1 MKFIVF
7 EKSREHS
14 RVSWNGKQVIIGRR
28 ADADVQLS
36 EPTTSGIHAK
46 IFAGMDGIRIR
57 DLNSLNGT
65 KVNGHRIVESLL
77 QDGDRIKIGRATI
90 LVSGSLSSDSADDS
104 TQEVAFGQ
112 DERRQSAQTLRI
124 HLDEL
129 RPDGGVPL
137 QEDHYILLLRNLFEA
152 LRAVSDREDV
162 LRKVRD
168 VLDRA
173 FRRARTFI
181 LRPEGE
187 DGWRD
192 SEDASIA
199 RRPSLTFAAEAARS
213 NSAILSSSLADDQR
227 FAGSVSVRISG
238 IQTAIAA
245 PVSCDGQPVAVFY
258 VDRLGLPPFSRRDL
272 NILGI
277 AANHVSA
284 VLENVSRIEDLHRT
298 NKQLFEARENL
309 FGLNRNLEK
318 LVEERTKEIRRQA
331 EEIGRLAEAKDE
343 LLGIAAHDIR
353 GPLTVIQGTSE
364 LLRLKARSK
373 LDQGTLLRSLELMHG
388 SCRSLGQLLSEL
400 LDAKAIET
408 GKITLRRHCC
418 AVRALLEEAL
428 PVARLAAEDKKIALF
443 IEADD
448 DLEIDA
454 DPQRLGQAITN
465 LVLNAVKFSDAGAR
479 IVLRGL
485 SPESELVRIEVE
497 DQGVGIPEDE
507 LESIFD
513 PYKQGEAGRQAGG
526 SGLGLMIAK
535 RLVELHGGSLSA
547 ESQVGVGSRFILS
560 LPSTCPSPGGPG
572 ARAPSSR
579 ASGAS

>member
-14 RVSWNGKQVIIGRR
+14 RVSWSGKQLIIGRR
-28 ADADVQLS
+28 ADADVQLT
-36 EPTTSGIHAK
+36 EPTSSGIHAK

-77 QDGDRIKIGRATI
+77 KNGDRIKIGRSTI
-90 LVSGSLSSDSADDS
+90 LVSGSRSADFADDS
-104 TQEVAFGQ
+104 TEEVPFGAE
-112 DERRQSAQTLRI
+112 ERRQSAQTVQIR
-124 HLDEL
+124 LDEL
-129 RPDGGVPL
+129 RQDVAIPF
-137 QEDHYILLLRNLFEA
+137 QEGHYILLLRNLFET
-152 LRAVSDREDV
+152 LRAATDREDV

-168 VLDRA
+168 VFDRA
-173 FRRARTFI
+173 FKRARTFI
-181 LRPEGE
+181 LRPGG
-187 DGWRD
+187 DTGWYD
-192 SEDASIA
+192 PEDAAVA

-227 FAGSVSVRISG
+227 FTGSESARISG

-245 PVSCDGQPVAVFY
+245 PVSSDGKPLAVFY

-284 VLENVSRIEDLHRT
+284 VLENVSRIEALRRT
-298 NKQLFEARENL
+298 NEELSQARERL
-309 FGLNRNLEK
+309 AELNRNLEQ
-318 LVEERTKEIRRQA
+318 LVEERTAEIRRQA

-364 LLRLKARSK
+364 LLRLKAGRLEK
-373 LDQGTLLRSLELMHG
+373 GMLLRSLDLMHG
-388 SCRSLGQLLSEL
+388 SCRSLSQLLSEL

-408 GKITLRRHCC
+408 GKITLRKRRYE
-418 AVRALLEEAL
+418 VRLLLEEAL
-428 PVARLAAEDKKIALF
+428 PVARLAAEDKQIDLV
-443 IEADD
+443 IEAGDE
-448 DLEIDA
+448 LEIEA
-454 DPQRLGQAITN
+454 DPQRLGQAVTN

-485 SPESELVRIEVE
+485 QPSPETIRIEVV

-507 LESIFD
+507 LEGIFD
-513 PYKQGEAGRQAGG
+513 TFKQGRAGREVGG
-526 SGLGLMIAK
+526 SGLGLMIAR

-547 ESQVGVGSRFILS
+547 ESQVGVGSRFILT
-560 LPSTCPSPGGPG
+560 LPTGS
-572 ARAPSSR
+572 
-579 ASGAS
+579 

>member
-14 RVSWNGKQVIIGRR
+14 RVTWSGKQLIIGRR
-28 ADADVQLS
+28 SDADIQLT
-36 EPTTSGIHAK
+36 EPTSSGIHAK

-77 QDGDRIKIGRATI
+77 GNGDRIKIGRSTI
-90 LVSGSLSSDSADDS
+90 LVSGSPASDASDDS
-104 TQEVAFGQ
+104 TEEVTFGEE
-112 DERRQSAQTLRI
+112 ERRQSAQTLKIR
-124 HLDEL
+124 LEEL
-129 RPDGGVPL
+129 RPDSTVPL

-152 LRAVSDREDV
+152 LRAVNDREDV

-168 VLDRA
+168 VFDRA
-173 FRRARTFI
+173 FKRARAFI
-181 LRPEGE
+181 LRPAEGG
-187 DGWRD
+187 GWFD
-192 SEDASIA
+192 PEDAAVA
-199 RRPSLTFAAEAARS
+199 RRPSLTFAAEAART

-227 FAGSVSVRISG
+227 FMGSESARISG

-245 PVSCDGQPVAVFY
+245 PVSCDGKPLAVFY
-258 VDRLGLPPFSRRDL
+258 VDRLGLPPFSARDL

-298 NKQLFEARENL
+298 NQELTHARERL
-309 FGLNRNLEK
+309 AELNRNLEQ
-318 LVEERTKEIRRQA
+318 LVQERTAEIRRQA

-364 LLRLKARSK
+364 LLRLKAGRLQK
-373 LDQGTLLRSLELMHG
+373 GMLLRSLDLMHG
-388 SCRSLGQLLSEL
+388 SCRSLSQLLSEL

-408 GKITLRRHCC
+408 GKITLRKR
-418 AVRALLEEAL
+418 RIGIKMLLEEAL
-428 PVARLAAEDKKIALF
+428 PVARLAAEDKQVDLV

-448 DLEIDA
+448 SLVIEA

-465 LVLNAVKFSDAGAR
+465 LALNAVKFSDAGAR

-485 SPESELVRIEVE
+485 QPSPEVARIEVV
-497 DQGVGIPEDE
+497 DQGIGIPEDE
-507 LESIFD
+507 LEGIFD
-513 PYKQGEAGRQAGG
+513 TFKQGRAGREAGG
-526 SGLGLMIAK
+526 SGLGLMIAR
-535 RLVELHGGSLSA
+535 RLVELHGGTLTA

-560 LPSTCPSPGGPG
+560 LPTDV
-572 ARAPSSR
+572 AR
-579 ASGAS
+579 